1 MYNKVALKLNT
12 LVGEINMKQ
21 NKCLWSKENKENS
34 RKNRVGEYGDLLQEL
49 VHRDQQIKGLK
60 AEVEGL
66 RREN

>member
-1 MYNKVALKLNT
+1 
-12 LVGEINMKQ
+12 MKQ